1 MALDSPALEAGREG
15 ADMITKGLVER
26 LFEAASI
33 QRWNDHVRPVEFVEL
48 DKQAHKMVIAYVLGR
63 FEETEREAK
72 IDWSRLIEGGIFEFF
87 RRVILTDIKAPVF
100 HQLMARKG
108 RELNQW
114 ALSQLAADIQP
125 IGAGFSE
132 RMERY
137 FFEPDYARLE
147 KRILR
152 AAHYLATNWEF
163 KIIYNASPFIYGIE
177 RTKEEIENQIED
189 HYDLIGV
196 QKITLGKKSYGFVDL
211 CGQLRFQQRW
221 AQSPRIPK
229 TSVLGHM
236 LIVAMLSYCCSRDI
250 GACNRRLYNNFF
262 AALFHDL
269 PEVLTR
275 DIVSPVKT
283 SVAGLDSV
291 IKEYEHIQMDEKI
304 MPLLPSVWHDEFR
317 YFVDDE
323 FSNRVRVDGAIKG
336 DLTFDEIQGHYN
348 RDEFD
353 PVDGVLLKAC
363 DHFSAF
369 VEASLSIQHGITAR
383 PLEECRVSLPAKY
396 RDVVIGGID
405 FGKLYEYFPA
415 RTPER

>member
-1 MALDSPALEAGREG
+1 
-15 ADMITKGLVER
+15 MITRGLVER

-87 RRVILTDIKAPVF
+87 QRVILTDIKAPVF

-108 RELNQW
+108 RELNKW

-125 IGAGFSE
+125 IDPGFVG
-132 RMERY
+132 RMEEY
-137 FFEPDYARLE
+137 FFDPNYARLE

-196 QKITLGKKSYGFVDL
+196 QKVTLGKKSYGFVDL

-250 GACNRRLYNNFF
+250 GACDRRLYNNFF

-283 SVAGLDSV
+283 SVPGLDSV
-291 IKEYEHIQMDEKI
+291 IKEYEHIQMEEKI
-304 MPLLPSVWHDEFR
+304 MPLLPSSWRDEFH
-317 YFVDDE
+317 YFVEDE
-323 FSNRVRVDGAIKG
+323 FANKVRVG
-336 DLTFDEIQGHYN
+336 DRVLSKDISFDDIQGHYN

-353 PVDGVLLKAC
+353 AIDGVLLKAC
-363 DHFSAF
+363 DHFAAF

-405 FGKLYEYFPA
+405 FGKLYEFFPG
-415 RTPER
+415 RSEEH

>member
-1 MALDSPALEAGREG
+1 
-15 ADMITKGLVER
+15 MITRGLVER

-87 RRVILTDIKAPVF
+87 QRVILTDIKAPVF

-108 RELNQW
+108 RELNAW

-125 IGAGFSE
+125 VGAGFSD
-132 RMERY
+132 RMQRY

-163 KIIYNASPFIYGIE
+163 KIIYNASPFIYGID
-177 RTKEEIENQIED
+177 RTREEIENQIED

-196 QKITLGKKSYGFVDL
+196 QKIRLGKKSYGFVDL

-236 LIVAMLSYCCSRDI
+236 LIVAMLSYCCSVDI

-291 IKEYEHIQMDEKI
+291 IKEYEHIQMEEKI
-304 MPLLPSVWHDEFR
+304 MPLLPSAWHDEFR
-317 YFVDDE
+317 YFVEDE
-323 FSNRVRVDGAIKG
+323 FSNKIRVDGTIRKNV
-336 DLTFDEIQGHYN
+336 TFDEIQGHFN
-348 RDEFD
+348 RDEFS

-363 DHFSAF
+363 DHFAAF

-396 RDVVIGGID
+396 LDVVIGGID
-405 FGKLYEYFPA
+405 FGKLYDYFPA
-415 RTPER
+415 NTTDFTSRD